1 MWYGRS
7 AVWSCVGNFPHSSVQ
22 SEVCMWIRSFSR
34 KRISSIHGNWLIS
47 STNLNKS
54 GRSYAFAVLNC
65 WPFRA
70 RYLQLGQLHFHQRAA
85 THNFFLENLLAD
97 AIGIQTVYFQGKV
110 SREDL
115 KMCYS
120 VLHWCKSWL
129 STLHNWNNSTWPCVF
144 SWSAMGFDETLTLHW
159 LLIKSKEE

>member
-1 MWYGRS
+1 MRR
-7 AVWSCVGNFPHSSVQ
+7 Q
-22 SEVCMWIRSFSR
+22 FSTQLCWNR
-34 KRISSIHGNWLIS
+34 GLYVDTFLLKKTHWKFWTAWGLSIHGNWFIS
-47 STNLNKS
+47 STNQVDRV
-54 GRSYAFAVLNC
+54 RSNC
-65 WPFRA
+65 WPFEIRA
-70 RYLQLGQLHFHQRAA
+70 RYPQLGQPHFLKRAA

-97 AIGIQTVYFQGKV
+97 AIGIPTVYFQGKV

-129 STLHNWNNSTWPCVF
+129 PALHNSNNSTWPCVC
-144 SWSAMGFDETLTLHW
+144 SWSATGFDETLTLHG